1 MGVTD
6 KRFFSNFLTSMMTHK
21 TTIMG
26 KLGMDTKKN
35 SEKNTEQARHFLSK
49 ESFSDFTLRI
59 EKRCFNLVGEI
70 KDTDCICLDEVDV
83 AKPCAKKME

>member
-6 KRFFSNFLTSMMTHK
+6 KRFFSSFLTSMMTHK

-26 KLGMDTKKN
+26 KLGMNPAKN
-35 SEKNTEQARHFLSK
+35 GEKNTEQARHFFCK

-59 EKRCFNLVGEI
+59 EKRCFGLVGEI
-70 KDTDCICLDEVDV
+70 KDTECICLDEVDV